1 MKNSADRIQF
11 ITDYIFSYESKIKEL
26 NKQGLFNDAKMFELF
41 ASKVGQ
47 LYLGLSKPLINLN
60 IETSTYPCVDLFSE
74 DGNIYC
80 QVSTCQNVPAKIET
94 TLNNIKDST
103 RENIK
108 KIKEVYFIVLNN
120 ESIDKVKDLTVG
132 NVSFVKSKNLI
143 TTSNIIEKAI
153 NDLSFQDELYLLL
166 KKDDELIKY
175 DFKKYQESIDYESK
189 GILEDIDEYINNTYH
204 IDLSDQIN
212 EIKSK
217 TPKFLLV
224 SGEAGSGKSV
234 LCKKL
239 LENKKDVLCARAE
252 KIVEKGDVNK
262 IWDFN
267 VKETL
272 SLVKGDV
279 YIYIDALEFIAD
291 NINRLDV
298 LNSLLMR
305 VEELDNV
312 HFLCSCRST
321 DLGSFI

>member
-143 TTSNIIEKAI
+143 TTSNIIEKAV
-153 NDLSFQDELYLLL
+153 NDLSFQEELYILL
-166 KKDDELIKY
+166 KKDDALIKC

-189 GILEDIDEYINNTYH
+189 SILEDIDEYINNTYH
-204 IDLSDQIN
+204 IDLSTQIN

-217 TPKFLLV
+217 NSKFILV
-224 SGEAGSGKSV
+224 SGDAGSGKSV
-234 LCKKL
+234 LCKKILEDKKRRIWL
-239 LENKKDVLCARAE
+239 LTR
-252 KIVEKGDVNK
+252 KIK
-262 IWDFN
+262 
-267 VKETL
+267 
-272 SLVKGDV
+272 
-279 YIYIDALEFIAD
+279 A
-291 NINRLDV
+291 
-298 LNSLLMR
+298 M
-305 VEELDNV
+305 
-312 HFLCSCRST
+312 
-321 DLGSFI
+321 